1 MAAITIRLNY
11 NFGSSVQC
19 CTLPLQAIRVVCET
33 SLDRNVFR
41 EKLHVIPVD
50 TGLEKPRRKKR
61 ICSYRYKTK
70 IGAVFV
76 LWFILIIKVFCN
88 FSPSL
93 ALPTSGKIVVTK
105 IPGTA
110 QNSQFQ
116 KKNHKVFH

>member
-93 ALPTSGKIVVTK
+93 TLPTSGKIVVTK

>member
-19 CTLPLQAIRVVCET
+19 CTLQAIRVVCET

-41 EKLHVIPVD
+41 EKLHVIYPWILAWKNR
-50 TGLEKPRRKKR
+50 GEKKR

-76 LWFILIIKVFCN
+76 LWFFILIIKVFCN

-110 QNSQFQ
+110 QNSQVS
-116 KKNHKVFH
+116 KKEP

>member
-61 ICSYRYKTK
+61 GYVHVVIGIKRKLVRFLSYSS
-70 IGAVFV
+70 F
-76 LWFILIIKVFCN
+76 
-88 FSPSL
+88 
-93 ALPTSGKIVVTK
+93 
-105 IPGTA
+105 
-110 QNSQFQ
+110 
-116 KKNHKVFH
+116 

>member
-93 ALPTSGKIVVTK
+93 ALPTSWKIVVTK

>member
-61 ICSYRYKTK
+61 GYVHVV
-70 IGAVFV
+70 IGINEN
-76 LWFILIIKVFCN
+76 WCGFCLMVH
-88 FSPSL
+88 FDYQGFL
-93 ALPTSGKIVVTK
+93 
-105 IPGTA
+105 
-110 QNSQFQ
+110 
-116 KKNHKVFH
+116 

>member
-11 NFGSSVQC
+11 NFGSSVQR

-76 LWFILIIKVFCN
+76 LWFILIIKV
-88 FSPSL
+88 
-93 ALPTSGKIVVTK
+93 I
-105 IPGTA
+105 
-110 QNSQFQ
+110 
-116 KKNHKVFH
+116 